1 MSAREYPDFAEFVEN
16 MQHRMRRSAF
26 LMTGDWAMAADLT
39 QEALVKVYIAWPR
52 IRLGDGVGA
61 YAQRTLVTTVL
72 DHQRFRNRRPETPRA
87 ELDGSATSDAT
98 NLLADRELLLSAL
111 RRIAPRQR
119 ACVVLRYFEGLSV
132 AETAAAMGCSEG
144 NVKSQTSIALRS
156 LRKVLDDENLKDAV
170 TAEMDSAMGGTR

>member
-1 MSAREYPDFAEFVEN
+1 MSAPEYPDFSEFVQT

-39 QEALVKVYIAWPR
+39 QEALVKLYIAWPR
-52 IRLGDGVGA
+52 IRQGDGVGA

-72 DHQRFRNRRPETPRA
+72 DHQRFRRRRPETPRA
-87 ELDGSATSDAT
+87 ELEGDVGPDAAS
-98 NLLADRELLLSAL
+98 LLADREVLLSAL
-111 RRIAPRQR
+111 RRLAPRQR

-156 LRKVLDDENLKDAV
+156 LRRMLDDDELRDAV
-170 TAEMDSAMGGTR
+170 AAEMDSAMGGAR